1 MVTFVDTISLTKM
14 QGDMASLYDNSY
26 SYTAAGIIIEH
37 YSQICDDLSGD
48 EDAIVE
54 WDPIAASFD
63 YHEYS
68 SIEQYNW
75 NRVDS
80 AQVESWGDVPD
91 VIGLLPDGGA
101 VTYEY

>member
-1 MVTFVDTISLTKM
+1 MVTFVDTISLIKM
-14 QGDMASLYDNSY
+14 QGDMASLYDNAY
-26 SYTAAGIIIEH
+26 SYTAAGIIVEH
-37 YSQICDDLSGD
+37 YSGICNDVSED
-48 EDAIVE
+48 EDAIIE
-54 WDPIAASFD
+54 WDPIAVSFD

-75 NRVDS
+75 DRIDS
-80 AQVESWGDVPD
+80 AQVKSWDDVPE